1 MNDQMKKTALFDYHN
16 LNSKNIISF
25 SGYALPVF
33 YKSILDEHHAV
44 RKSAGLFDVSHMG
57 QIIVSGASAEKFIQ
71 TVTTND
77 VSKIMSGQAQYSAI
91 CNNDGCIIDDI
102 IIYKLRN
109 GFMLVVNASGI
120 EEKYNWLKSKLF
132 DRVSIE
138 NKSSDFSMIALQGPK
153 SKRIIQSIIN
163 NEITKLKFY
172 SFIENMDCLGHDIL
186 LSRTGYTGELGFE
199 IYCKHDAVKTIWNY
213 ILENFGKD
221 GVLAAGLGARD
232 TLRLEMGYLLYGN
245 DINIDTHPFKAGLGW
260 ITSLEKGDFI
270 GRKEIILKRDDEESK
285 LVYFEMLEKS
295 IPRPGFDIIVNDKVV
310 GFVTSGT
317 ISPSLNKGIGIAYVN
332 KSHTK
337 KGTELSVKIRNK
349 LKSAVVVKAPFY
361 SNGTLSN

>member
-1 MNDQMKKTALFDYHN
+1 MKKTALFDYHN
-16 LNSKNIISF
+16 SNSKNIISF

-44 RKSAGLFDVSHMG
+44 RNNAGLFDVSHMG
-57 QIIVSGASAEKFIQ
+57 QIFVSGASAEQFIQ
-71 TVTTND
+71 IVTTND

-102 IIYKLRN
+102 IVYKLRN

-120 EEKYNWLKSKLF
+120 DKKYNWLKSKLF
-132 DRVSIE
+132 DGVSIE
-138 NKSSDFSMIALQGPK
+138 DKSSDFSMIALQGPK
-153 SKRIIQSIIN
+153 SKRIIKNIIN
-163 NEITKLKFY
+163 NEMTKLKFY
-172 SFIENMDCLGHDIL
+172 SFIEHIDCLGHDIL

-213 ILENFGKD
+213 ILGNFGKD

-245 DINIDTHPFKAGLGW
+245 DINIDIHPFKAGLGW
-260 ITSLEKGDFI
+260 ITSLDKGDFI
-270 GRKEIILKRDDEESK
+270 GRKEIILKRDNEESK

-295 IPRPGFDIIVNDKVV
+295 IPRPGFEIVVNCKVV

-317 ISPSLNKGIGIAYVN
+317 ISPSLSKGIGIAYVN
-332 KSHTK
+332 KSQTK
-337 KGTELSVKIRNK
+337 KGTELFVKIRNK

-361 SNGTLSN
+361 SSGTLSN

>member
-16 LNSKNIISF
+16 SNSKNIISF

-44 RKSAGLFDVSHMG
+44 RKNAGLFDVSHMG

-77 VSKIMSGQAQYSAI
+77 VSKISSGQAQYSAI

-102 IIYKLRN
+102 IVYKLRN

-120 EEKYNWLKSKLF
+120 DKKYNWLKSKLF
-132 DRVSIE
+132 DGVSIE

-163 NEITKLKFY
+163 NEVTKLKFY
-172 SFIENMDCLGHDIL
+172 SFIENIDCLGHDIL

-199 IYCKHDAVKTIWNY
+199 IYCKYDAVKTIWNY
-213 ILENFGKD
+213 ILENFEKD

-245 DINIDTHPFKAGLGW
+245 DINIDIHPFKAGLGW

-270 GRKEIILKRDDEESK
+270 GRKEIILKRDDEESN

-295 IPRPGFDIIVNDKVV
+295 IPRPGFDIIVNEKVV
-310 GFVTSGT
+310 GHVTSGT
-317 ISPSLNKGIGIAYVN
+317 ISPSLNKGIGIAYVD
-332 KSHTK
+332 KPYTR

-361 SNGTLSN
+361 SNGTLSD